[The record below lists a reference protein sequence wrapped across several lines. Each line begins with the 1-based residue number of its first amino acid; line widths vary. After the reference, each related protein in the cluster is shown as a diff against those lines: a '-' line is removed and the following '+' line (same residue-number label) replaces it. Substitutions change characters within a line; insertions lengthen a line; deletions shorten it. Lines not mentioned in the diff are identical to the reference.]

1 MRRHVY
7 FYTHIEPPYEDVA
20 SVLAGEPSFWLP
32 APGAPDGDE
41 WRVRLQTEGALAV
54 PSGHDALVRL
64 GPAQEDPETGM
75 VRRIGWRSATAERIV
90 PVLEGDLELSSLG
103 GYGCQLSLMGSY
115 RPPLSVVGGAADRL
129 YGHRVAEACV
139 RRFVLDVAER
149 LRAAT
154 LPV

>member
-7 FYTHIEPPYEDVA
+7 FYTHIDPAYEDVA
-20 SVLAGEPSFWLP
+20 PVLGGEPSSWLP
-32 APGAPDGDE
+32 EPGTPEGTE
-41 WRVRLQTEGALAV
+41 WRVRLWADGALPVAG
-54 PSGHDALVRL
+54 GHDAFLRL
-64 GPAQEDPETGM
+64 GPVEEDAQSGAI
-75 VRRIGWRSATAERIV
+75 RRIAWRSATAERIV

-115 RPPLSVVGGAADRL
+115 RPPLSVVGDAADRL

-139 RRFVLDVAER
+139 RRFVLDVADR